1 MHLGHATLL
10 FLFVTVTAHA
20 AVLRVGPG
28 KPYAS
33 PSKAIA
39 AAADGDIIEIDAG
52 TYTRD
57 VCAIRKNRLTL
68 RGVNGRAKLDAAG
81 ANADSKGIWV
91 IYGNDTVVENIEFTG
106 AQVRDQNGSGIW
118 LEGNNLTVRNCY
130 FHHNEEG
137 ILTGKTGTVLIEYS
151 EFAYNGNGE
160 GFTHNLYIGAA
171 ESFTFR
177 YCYSHHAIAG
187 HLVKSRA
194 AVNYILYNRL
204 TEEPGGNGSF
214 ELDLPNGGTSYVIG
228 NIIQKSVE
236 SENYASVAY
245 FEEGPGGAPGGT
257 PAPGRQLYVVNN
269 TFSTEALIDPDT
281 RLPMK
286 AVFVFTPGGLTTPV
300 VIKNNIFT
308 GPGDITNQANAAVSS
323 NYQGDARRFADT
335 QLFDYRLLPGSPAI
349 DAGAD
354 LGDPKLAPTMQ
365 YVHPACV
372 AGRKT
377 VGPIDA
383 GAYEFGG
390 QISAPA
396 SANLPEACLNAVAI
410 VSGADFQPGLLSP
423 GSFAAIF
430 GDKLASSQTVA
441 SGAVLPGML
450 GGVSVTI
457 NGVTAPLYSVS
468 PGQVNLQI
476 PWEVRPGPEGS
487 RATATVA
494 VYGVARPA
502 ATFRLAAAAP
512 HVFTLTGPGGTPAQG
527 APRAPRAIVFNEDLS
542 LNGPATPAA
551 PQSAVS
557 CYLTGQGSVDRTV
570 SSGSPAPL
578 DALVWAT
585 LPAAVTVGGRP
596 ATLIFLGLTPGQVGI
611 AQANFRVPDLP
622 DGDYPVVIDIN
633 GVESNPAMISVAS
646 RQ

>member
-52 TYTRD
+52 TYTGD

-245 FEEGPGGAPGGT
+245 FEEGPAGG
-257 PAPGRQLYVVNN
+257 APGRQLYVVNN
-269 TFSTEALIDPDT
+269 TFSNAARQNKALFVYT
-281 RLPMK
+281 R
-286 AVFVFTPGGLTTPV
+286 GGLSTPV
-300 VIKNNIFT
+300 VIRNNIFT
-308 GPGDITNQANAAVSS
+308 GPEGGALWAPGDITNQANAAVSS
-323 NYQGDARRFADT
+323 NYQGDAARLADPDT
-335 QLFDYRLLPGSPAI
+335 FDYRLLPGSPAI

-365 YVHPACV
+365 YVHPACA

-377 VGPIDA
+377 VGPIDM

-390 QISAPA
+390 EVPAPA
-396 SANLPEACLNAVAI
+396 SANLPERCRAQRAPRHPGALPDKDRVSFSERPAFALELYVPQPLRHGDGAT
-410 VSGADFQPGLLSP
+410 SGAIGKH
-423 GSFAAIF
+423 G
-430 GDKLASSQTVA
+430 G
-441 SGAVLPGML
+441 GA
-450 GGVSVTI
+450 
-457 NGVTAPLYSVS
+457 
-468 PGQVNLQI
+468 Q
-476 PWEVRPGPEGS
+476 RRS
-487 RATATVA
+487 RAVIEPDIAA
-494 VYGVARPA
+494 AGVKRVG
-502 ATFRLAAAAP
+502 AAAAE
-512 HVFTLTGPGGTPAQG
+512 GGQRGVRHNRVSKLVSSAG
-527 APRAPRAIVFNEDLS
+527 DGDGSASGRGE
-542 LNGPATPAA
+542 AA
-551 PQSAVS
+551 PDVVHQAGICHRVAGPVHRARLIESR
-557 CYLTGQGSVDRTV
+557 LH
-570 SSGSPAPL
+570 
-578 DALVWAT
+578 
-585 LPAAVTVGGRP
+585 VG
-596 ATLIFLGLTPGQVGI
+596 
-611 AQANFRVPDLP
+611 
-622 DGDYPVVIDIN
+622 
-633 GVESNPAMISVAS
+633 
-646 RQ
+646 